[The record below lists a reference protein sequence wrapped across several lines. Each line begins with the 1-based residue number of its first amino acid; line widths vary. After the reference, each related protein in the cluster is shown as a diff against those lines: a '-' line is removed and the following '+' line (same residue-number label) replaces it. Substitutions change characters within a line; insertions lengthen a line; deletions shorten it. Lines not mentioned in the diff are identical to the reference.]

1 MARKS
6 RQNRYFP
13 EKTESK
19 WKAGVYARL
28 SVSDNRVYGES
39 LIYQLKLAQEA
50 LLSKSVRFRHFIYVN
65 LGILVELCKNLLFV
79 YFWDKN
85 AIFLQISFVPYLT
98 SA

>member
-28 SVSDNRVYGES
+28 SVSDNRVYTKNS
-39 LIYQLKLAQEA
+39 LTHIYT
-50 LLSKSVRFRHFIYVN
+50 LSGRVGRKSS
-65 LGILVELCKNLLFV
+65 V
-79 YFWDKN
+79 YFY
-85 AIFLQISFVPYLT
+85 P
-98 SA
+98 